1 MNKIV
6 LLGIN
11 NRNGLNGAVAK
22 YYADKLNCEIFTPDT
37 ITEISVQFIDIIV
50 LIVPEYNG
58 TFPGELKQAIDTL
71 PYNTF
76 NGKKIVLAGTGGG
89 HSGNLLGLSHLTD
102 MFMYLNCLVMPYR
115 VTVPKIN
122 EVIDKEGRFLDLSMQ
137 QKIDKQIELINVCF
151 NFID

>member
-22 YYADKLNCEIFTPDT
+22 YYSDQLNCELFTPET
-37 ITEISVQFIDIIV
+37 IHDYELIGIDIIV

-76 NGKKIVLAGTGGG
+76 NSKKIVLVGTGGG
-89 HSGNLLGLSHLTD
+89 YSGNLLGVSHLTD

-122 EVIDKEGRFLDLSMQ
+122 EIIDKEGRFLDLSMQ
-137 QKIDKQIELINVCF
+137 QKIDKQIELINKF
-151 NFID
+151 